1 MTTPLSPSSLPPV
14 GERDSGSLREF
25 NGKPFQIY
33 QIAFARHIRDPKAN
47 ARPTGVDARRMK
59 IYNELLFHNL
69 EGFLLACFPVLRSLL
84 SDRKWT
90 KLVREFFAEHRCHT
104 PFFRQIPDEF
114 VQYVQS
120 ERGWRAGDPPYL
132 SALVHY
138 EWIELVL
145 SVSNKEIER
154 ERIDPQGDLV
164 TGRPALNPVLALLQ
178 YAYPVQRIGPHYKP
192 RAAPAEPTYLL
203 VFRDAD
209 FNVRFIA
216 LNPVSARL
224 LDLLQSGTLS
234 TEKAFKKIAQ
244 ELKHPDPRVVIQGGL
259 EILRDLHAQGAVL
272 GTWIR

>member
-1 MTTPLSPSSLPPV
+1 MPATPSAPKSFQAYQF
-14 GERDSGSLREF
+14 EF
-25 NGKPFQIY
+25 T
-33 QIAFARHIRDPKAN
+33 RHIRDPKAN
-47 ARPTGVDARRMK
+47 ARPTGVAARRMK
-59 IYNELLFHNL
+59 VYNELLYNNL
-69 EGFLLACFPVLRSLL
+69 EGFLLACFPVLRAIL
-84 SDRKWT
+84 SDRKWA

-120 ERGWRAGDPPYL
+120 ERGVRAGDPPFMPEL
-132 SALVHY
+132 AHY

-145 SVSNKEIER
+145 SVSNKAAELD
-154 ERIDPQGDLV
+154 RIDPDGDL
-164 TGRPALNPVLALLQ
+164 TSGRPALNPVLALLQ

-192 RAAPAEPTYLL
+192 RTPPAQPTYLL

-209 FNVRFIA
+209 FTVRFIE

-224 LDLLQSGTLS
+224 VDLLQSGKLS
-234 TEKAFKKIAQ
+234 AETALEKIAQ

-272 GTWIR
+272 GTWVQ